1 MSDRKSASKFQ
12 ITAQLCAVEIL
23 GMAGF
28 ATFPALLPVF
38 VSEWSLTNTEAGW
51 VSGIFF
57 AGYLLSVPFL
67 TGLTDRLDPRRILFL
82 GTALSGLAALGF
94 GLVAQGFW
102 SALLWRFLAGIG
114 LAGTFMPGL
123 KLLSDHTEGRFQSRY
138 IAFYTSS
145 FSIGASISFFMSGE
159 VNTLAGWRWSFGLA
173 SVGSLAA
180 AVLIAAKV
188 PAGLPHPAN
197 TGASNVVDF
206 RPVLKARPAMGYIV
220 AYTAHVW
227 ELFSMRAW
235 IVAFLAFSQSLH
247 PGSVSPFWSVTRIAA
262 IVNLL
267 GLPSS
272 LGGNELAVR
281 FGRRRV
287 IVVIMLLS
295 AGVSA
300 VIGFAAPY
308 PAPLVIGLCLFYGIT
323 VMADSA
329 SLTAGAVA
337 AAPTGLRGATL
348 AVHSTLGFTAAF
360 LGPLAVGAVLDIM
373 GGTTRA
379 WGFAF
384 ITMGLGGVA
393 GPVALAILGKR
404 RRRGF

>member
-1 MSDRKSASKFQ
+1 MSDQKNGSKLQ
-12 ITAQLCAVEIL
+12 IVAVLSAVEIL

-38 VSEWSLTNTEAGW
+38 VAEWSLSNTEAGW
-51 VSGIFF
+51 VSGIFY

-67 TGLTDRLDPRRILFL
+67 TGLTDRLDPRRILLL
-82 GTALSGLAALGF
+82 GTTLSGLAALGF
-94 GLVAQGFW
+94 GLAAEGFW
-102 SALLWRFLAGIG
+102 TALSFRFLAGIG

-123 KLLSDHTEGRFQSRY
+123 KLLSDHTEGRLQSRY
-138 IAFYTSS
+138 VAFYTSS
-145 FSIGASISFFMSGE
+145 FSIGASISYFMSGE
-159 VNTLAGWRWSFGLA
+159 VSALAGWRWSFSLA

-180 AVLIAAKV
+180 AVLIAAKA
-188 PAGLPHPAN
+188 PAGKPHLPNA
-197 TGASNVVDF
+197 GAGKVVDF
-206 RPVLKARPAMGYIV
+206 RPILKARPAMGYIV
-220 AYTAHVW
+220 AYAAHVW
-227 ELFSMRAW
+227 ELFSMRSW
-235 IVAFLAFSQSLH
+235 IVAFLAYSQNLH
-247 PGSVSPFWSVTRIAA
+247 PGSVSPLWSVTRIAA

-272 LGGNELAVR
+272 LGGNELAAR

-287 IVVIMLLS
+287 IVGIMLLS
-295 AGVSA
+295 AAVSG
-300 VIGFAAPY
+300 VIGFTAPY
-308 PAPLVIGLCLFYGIT
+308 PAPIVVGLCFFYGIT

-329 SLTAGAVA
+329 SLTAGALA
-337 AAPTGLRGATL
+337 AAPSGLRGATL

-393 GPVALAILGKR
+393 GPVALAVLGKR
-404 RRRGF
+404 QGRD